1 MARRGTSPVNAGLRL
16 PPSLVVDCSV
26 IAGMFLADG
35 ASPLAAAVRDHCWSL
50 RLVAPPLLRV
60 EFANVALTARRKGR
74 LDPGAFRELLDQGER
89 IPVHYDPAEPSL
101 PTYAE
106 AAWELGVTSY
116 DYAYL
121 DCARRRGL
129 PLATLDRRLAE
140 AAIRAG
146 VEVLTDRMQPHD
158 PRIEHLMPSAPSS
171 RTPSDRTP
179 RRAGR
184 VHPNS

>member
-1 MARRGTSPVNAGLRL
+1 MARRGTSPVNAGIRL
-16 PPSLVVDCSV
+16 PPSLVVDCGV

-35 ASPLAAAVRDHCWSL
+35 ASPLAAAVRDQCWSL

-74 LDPGAFRELLDQGER
+74 LDADAFRELLDQGER
-89 IPVHYDPAEPSL
+89 IPVQYDPAEPSL

-106 AAWELGVTSY
+106 AAWVLGVTSY

-121 DCARRRGL
+121 DCARRRDL

-146 VEVLTDRMQPHD
+146 VAVLTDRMQPD
-158 PRIEHLMPSAPSS
+158 LPRIEQLTPGASAS
-171 RTPSDRTP
+171 RTPSDRKP
-179 RRAGR
+179 RRTGR
-184 VHPNS
+184 AHPNP

>member
-1 MARRGTSPVNAGLRL
+1 MNAALPL

-26 IAGMFLADG
+26 IAGMFLADE
-35 ASPLAAAVRDHCWSL
+35 ASPLAAAVRDRCWSL

-60 EFANVALTARRKGR
+60 EFANVALSARRKGR
-74 LDPGAFRELLDQGER
+74 LDALAFRELLDQGER
-89 IPVHYDPAEPSL
+89 IPVHYDPTDPSL

-106 AAWELGVTSY
+106 AAWDFGVTSY

-140 AAIRAG
+140 AALRAG
-146 VEVLTDRMQPHD
+146 VEVLTDRLATGE
-158 PRIEHLMPSAPSS
+158 PRIGYL
-171 RTPSDRTP
+171 TPSTAAGDGRAARKP
-179 RRAGR
+179 RRASR
-184 VHPNS
+184 THPNP